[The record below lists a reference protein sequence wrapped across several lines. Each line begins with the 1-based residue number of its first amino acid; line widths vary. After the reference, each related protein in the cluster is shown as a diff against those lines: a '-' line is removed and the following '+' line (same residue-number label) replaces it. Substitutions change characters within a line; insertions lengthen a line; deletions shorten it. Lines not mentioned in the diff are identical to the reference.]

1 MMQTYYFVA
10 AHTFA
15 TVAAAAADDSD
26 ASDDAADATFDVDT
40 HIPASLATLTW
51 QSASYIKV

>member
-1 MMQTYYFVA
+1 MQTSYFVA

-15 TVAAAAADDSD
+15 TVAAA
-26 ASDDAADATFDVDT
+26 DDAAAATFAVDS
-40 HIPASLATLTW
+40 HNPASFATLTW